1 MRIWGTGLEKLL
13 STKLFFAQHHLVFA
27 DMKHLFVLHQLF
39 LLTWNNFLLFLSAPD
54 YWYNK
59 NNLVQHQTHKT
70 VFRATPNFCFGHCLG
85 YYVILICF
93 CCHVATKYNH
103 VSKKQGKTINVSTIA
118 VIHYFLNGHLS
129 EASVIDSRYIKM
141 TELQGFC

>member
-1 MRIWGTGLEKLL
+1 MDNLLKISLILRNLDFSRYWLYMNTNIYRDFHICISVLLIENFIFCAVRIWGTGLEKLL

-39 LLTWNNFLLFLSAPD
+39 FVDMKQFFVIFVGTRLL
-54 YWYNK
+54 
-59 NNLVQHQTHKT
+59 LVQHQTHKT

-93 CCHVATKYNH
+93 CCHVATK
-103 VSKKQGKTINVSTIA
+103 I
-118 VIHYFLNGHLS
+118 
-129 EASVIDSRYIKM
+129 
-141 TELQGFC
+141 